1 MTTALIKPELITKM
15 RDIAERGREYASQL
29 VSADEVGRQI
39 IVFQAVTELASMLSD
54 EIVGGIT
61 KAAGTG
67 LTFKMD
73 KPNYPPAVI
82 RNCVAEALIRGLSL
96 VGNEFNVIAGN
107 FYCTKEGW
115 LKRLKTLGARRVQV
129 VVGNAEN
136 ITEKPTGD
144 RGAIKV
150 TAAFAGEVT
159 CELNGKTER
168 LQRVKTDA
176 IDGRVVVTAF
186 GYDVVDCL
194 AGLKGKAEG
203 RLLRAMFF
211 MLADE
216 PDNEPDLDV
225 IETPSVQVIDASFKP
240 VEELAL
246 PYEQEE
252 KPAAEEKPAKE
263 KKQSAKVTSAK
274 DAIAKAASE
283 DVLFK
288 IMEQAAKYVKDGS
301 ITEDEFAVIET
312 MADEKRSSLNAT

>member
-1 MTTALIKPELITKM
+1 MTTAMIKPELIDQMKG
-15 RDIAERGREYASQL
+15 IAERGKHYSTQL
-29 VSADEVGRQI
+29 TTADEVGRQI
-39 IVFQAVTELASMLSD
+39 IIFQAVTELASLLND
-54 EIVGGIT
+54 ELIGGIT

-73 KPNYPPAVI
+73 KQNYPPSVI
-82 RNCVAEALIRGLSL
+82 RNCLAEALIRGLSL

-136 ITEKPTGD
+136 VTEKPSGD

-159 CELNGKTER
+159 CELHGKTER
-168 LQRVKTDA
+168 LTRTKTDTL
-176 IDGRVVVTAF
+176 DGRIVVTAF

-194 AGLKGKAEG
+194 AGLKGKAEA

-216 PDNEPDLDV
+216 PDNEPDVDV
-225 IETPSVQVIDASFKP
+225 IDAPAVQVIDASFPP
-240 VEELAL
+240 VQQPAEDIQDAVI
-246 PYEQEE
+246 EQA
-252 KPAAEEKPAKE
+252 PP
-263 KKQSAKVTSAK
+263 SAKYMKACDAVDSARHERALI
-274 DAIAKAASE
+274 AIL
-283 DVLFK
+283 D
-288 IMEQAAKYVKDGS
+288 QAAKYVNTKEM
-301 ITEDEFAVIET
+301 TEEEFQHIEKI
-312 MADEKRSSLNAT
+312 AEAKRVKLNAK